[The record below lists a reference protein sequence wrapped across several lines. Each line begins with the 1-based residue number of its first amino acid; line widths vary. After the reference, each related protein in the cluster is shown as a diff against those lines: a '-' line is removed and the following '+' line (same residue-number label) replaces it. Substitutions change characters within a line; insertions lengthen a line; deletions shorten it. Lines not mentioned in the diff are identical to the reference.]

1 MSHLNSFGP
10 ISLVFTF
17 SNNTTIVLVK
27 SVSSTQLWDGHEFNR
42 WKIIFPKE
50 KRWLKKSVWIISYAR
65 DHISFDD
72 FLSHL
77 KDPRVRDF
85 WWQWVIIDDHKLFTA
100 SDRTIVVIS
109 LVTHMIYYY
118 RGQKLQKSTIYILAN
133 IKLFNTPLLHSIR
146 DPDSGS
152 LWSTKSRQK

>member
-50 KRWLKKSVWIISYAR
+50 KRRLKKSVRIISYAR
-65 DHISFDD
+65 DH
-72 FLSHL
+72 
-77 KDPRVRDF
+77 RVRDF